1 MVSQFLSR
9 FSHKARQD
17 NIDIVEDYRNEFFYN
32 LIMFNIKRERILAI
46 ILMVLTFSV
55 ICVNLLTLNWEEL
68 KSASIIILL
77 VLFSSLFMIAG
88 LFLLLTWR
96 VKKAEDYNYKS
107 LEGLHLM
114 LIFGVLVLCSLA
126 AVNAVIIDQQPF
138 SYGIAILSIASVI
151 HLSPKE
157 RLRLCALPNLLYIT
171 GILIVMQ
178 DKSIMLGTALYTILL
193 MIFASVISNINYTSY
208 VKSFIQAKTIQLKN
222 QELDMLYKKADETLK
237 IRTEEL
243 NLAKEYEMLRTAF
256 FANLSH
262 ELRTPINVIFS
273 AEQMIDHLSKDK
285 EIKWTDENLGKYRK
299 IIKQNCFRLIRMVSN
314 LIDITKIDAG
324 YFKIDMNNCD
334 IVMIVEDITLSVA
347 QYIESRN
354 IELIFDTDIEEK
366 VIACDPDKI
375 ERIVLNLLSNAIK
388 YTPAGGQILV
398 RIFMEADN
406 LIISV
411 KDTGVGVP
419 EEMKF
424 MIFDRFVQV
433 DRTSSRRSEGS
444 GIGLSIVKGLVELH
458 GGSIYLESELGKG
471 TEFIIEL
478 PDRKVNC
485 DYIEEAAV
493 AKEQQQIEKISIEF
507 SDIYD

>member
-1 MVSQFLSR
+1 
-9 FSHKARQD
+9 
-17 NIDIVEDYRNEFFYN
+17 
-32 LIMFNIKRERILAI
+32 
-46 ILMVLTFSV
+46 
-55 ICVNLLTLNWEEL
+55 
-68 KSASIIILL
+68 
-77 VLFSSLFMIAG
+77 
-88 LFLLLTWR
+88 
-96 VKKAEDYNYKS
+96 
-107 LEGLHLM
+107 
-114 LIFGVLVLCSLA
+114 
-126 AVNAVIIDQQPF
+126 
-138 SYGIAILSIASVI
+138 
-151 HLSPKE
+151 
-157 RLRLCALPNLLYIT
+157 
-171 GILIVMQ
+171 
-178 DKSIMLGTALYTILL
+178 
-193 MIFASVISNINYTSY
+193 
-208 VKSFIQAKTIQLKN
+208 
-222 QELDMLYKKADETLK
+222 
-237 IRTEEL
+237 
-243 NLAKEYEMLRTAF
+243 
-256 FANLSH
+256 
-262 ELRTPINVIFS
+262 
-273 AEQMIDHLSKDK
+273 MIDHLSKDK

-375 ERIVLNLLSNAIK
+375 ERIVLNLLSNSIK